1 MEGIA
6 KAKINTYK
14 TTTYPAVRGHSG
26 GLTRGCGFE
35 LLVKLDSFPP
45 VLNIVYSEFYK
56 NLQKIRDSL
65 VFQHSAATG
74 AVGSAGAVVVS
85 GGD

>member
-14 TTTYPAVRGHSG
+14 TTPYPAVRGHSG

-35 LLVKLDSFPP
+35 LLVPSVPP